1 MLDIDQ
7 AGSEPKQVSGW
18 ACLAIGVGF
27 VVGLTGLLVL
37 VRVLSGS

>member
-1 MLDIDQ
+1 MDQ
-7 AGSEPKQVSGW
+7 AAFEPKQVSGW

-27 VVGLTGLLVL
+27 VVGLTGLIVL